1 MFPIIIITEIAVS
14 KFLHALEVIWPET
27 FLFCPLYVF
36 IYFSASFHAAH
47 HALDKDRDHAP

>member
-47 HALDKDRDHAP
+47 HSLD